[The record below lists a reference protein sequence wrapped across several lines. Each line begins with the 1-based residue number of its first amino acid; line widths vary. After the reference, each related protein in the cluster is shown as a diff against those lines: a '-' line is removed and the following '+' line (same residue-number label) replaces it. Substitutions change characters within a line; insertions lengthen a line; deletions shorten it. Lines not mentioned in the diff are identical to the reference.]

1 MIKVGIYGATGY
13 TGIELVKILR
23 AHKYVDIGFLTS
35 ETYAGQKFSEVFKF
49 PLDTVLV
56 PAAEADSAGVDCVFT
71 CLPHTT
77 AMNMI
82 AKVYNPN
89 LKVIDLSADF
99 RFSDVSVYEKWY
111 NVSHTKPELIGESA
125 YGLPEYF
132 REKIRSAS
140 IVGNPGCYPTSAL
153 LAMAPLLEAGL
164 VDTNSDVIV
173 DAKSGVS
180 GAGRKGS
187 LGNNFCEVDED
198 LQPYK
203 VGRSHRHVG
212 EIEYQASAFAGSER
226 KVIFTPHLAPFVR
239 GILSTV
245 YLKVPGAD
253 KNEIRK
259 LYEARYGEEP
269 FVHLL
274 PEGQTASVGWVRG
287 NNGCVLS
294 LHPIEGS
301 DTFLVVS
308 AIDNLL
314 KGASGQ
320 AVQNMN
326 LVFGFNETEGLTT
339 VGGDIPGRVA

>member
-23 AHKYVDIGFLTS
+23 AHKNVKIKFLTS
-35 ETYAGQKFSEVFKF
+35 ETYSGQKFSEVFKF

-56 PAAEADSAGVDCVFT
+56 PAVEADSNAVDCVFT

-77 AMNMI
+77 AMNLI
-82 AKVYNPN
+82 AEIYRPG

-99 RFSDVSVYEKWY
+99 RFSDAGVYEKWY
-111 NVSHTKPELIGESA
+111 GVSHLKPELIGDSA

-132 REKIRSAS
+132 RETIRGAS
-140 IVGNPGCYPTSAL
+140 IIGNPGCYPTGAL
-153 LAMAPLLEAGL
+153 LAMAPLLEAEL
-164 VDTNSDVIV
+164 VDRNADIIV

-187 LGNNFCEVDED
+187 LGNHFCEVDED

-212 EIEYQASAFAGSER
+212 EIEFQASKFAGHER

-245 YLKVPGAD
+245 YLKVPGAEI
-253 KNEIRK
+253 NEIRK
-259 LYEARYGEEP
+259 LYEGRYNMEP

-274 PEGQTASVGWVRG
+274 PQGQTSSLGWVRG
-287 NNGCVLS
+287 NNGCALS
-294 LHPIEGS
+294 LHPVEGS
-301 DTFLVVS
+301 DTLLVVS

-326 LVFGFNETEGLTT
+326 LVFGFAESEGLTT
-339 VGGDIPGRVA
+339 VGGDIPGGAA